1 MNVLHLLVSG
11 DTGGIEVLCK
21 EIYLNSEHNNS
32 FCFIYKGGKIA
43 EEMKELNAP
52 IYMLDKI
59 SKKNILKV
67 LLTAEKL
74 VNENN
79 IERIVI
85 HHSAPISWIIGYYLN
100 IKLSIPYYI
109 YVHGNLFDELRMNEK
124 LKFIRKFIYKRAC
137 EKAKGV
143 IAISESVSNSI
154 IKYYPNI
161 KKKITTIYNGI
172 NLANFDK
179 SSGEYNIN
187 KIPTILFIGRL
198 IPQKGVNLLI
208 EAISKIDDKLKC
220 YIIGDGLERK
230 ALERLSVELG
240 VKDRV
245 EFLGIKRNISEWHK
259 KSDIFV
265 HPAICEEG
273 FGITIVESMASGLP
287 CIAFNKGAIPE
298 IIEDKISGFIIK
310 ENSVNGLID
319 VLQNTI
325 SIMNT
330 NPNKW
335 KEIKESARFRSQK
348 FDINC
353 MIAQLDGLLLEE

>member
-179 SSGEYNIN
+179 SSCEYNIN

-208 EAISKIDDKLKC
+208 EAISKLDDKLKC
-220 YIIGDGLERK
+220 YIIGDGSERK
-230 ALERLSVELG
+230 ALEQLSMELG
-240 VKDRV
+240 VQDRV

-265 HPAICEEG
+265 HPAIWEEG

-298 IIEDKISGFIIK
+298 IIENEVSGFIVDEENSDKLAYAIKKAIRIMDTNPEKWKIIK
-310 ENSVNGLID
+310 E
-319 VLQNTI
+319 
-325 SIMNT
+325 
-330 NPNKW
+330 
-335 KEIKESARFRSQK
+335 ESKLKSK
-348 FDINC
+348 CFDIKF
-353 MIAQLDGLLLEE
+353 MINKLDRLLEMI